1 MQTPTTFARR
11 GLIST
16 WAITML
22 HAGTFS
28 RIFSSADLFAFL
40 YLFIFYYVIIIFLQ
54 KKPSESECQTVS
66 IQFSLDILLGLIWVQ
81 SIDLCQ
87 VIR

>member
-28 RIFSSADLFAFL
+28 RIFFHLL
-40 YLFIFYYVIIIFLQ
+40 IYLLFIFIYFLLCYNYLSS

-81 SIDLCQ
+81 SVDLCQ